1 MRKVIIIGS
10 GPAGLTAAIYAARAN
25 LNPLVIEGIQTG
37 GQLMITTMVENY
49 PGFPDGIMGPQLMEY
64 TKKQAERFGTDFVS
78 GDVTSVDFTKRPFKV
93 EVDGKFFDA
102 RSVIIASGASA
113 MLLGL
118 ESEKR
123 LMGRGVSAC
132 ATCDA
137 FFFKN
142 KEVVVVGG
150 GDTAMEEAIFL
161 TKFAVKVTVIHRRD
175 KLRASMIMQE
185 RAINNEKISFM
196 WDSVV
201 DEILGD
207 ETVSGVRLKNVKTG
221 QHAELRCDGV
231 FMGIGHQPNTS
242 LFKGQ
247 IEMDDKGYIIT
258 RNCTETNIKGIFA
271 AGDVQDVR
279 YKQAVTAAGSGC
291 MAALDAEKYL
301 EESGIS

>member
-1 MRKVIIIGS
+1 MRKVVIIGS

-25 LNPLVIEGIQTG
+25 LNPLVIEGVQTG

-49 PGFPDGIMGPQLMEY
+49 PGFPDGIMGPQLMED
-64 TKKQAERFGTDFVS
+64 TKKQAERFGTAFIS

-93 EVDGKFFDA
+93 EVDGKFFDT

-137 FFFKN
+137 FFFKG

-161 TKFAVKVTVIHRRD
+161 TKFATKVTIIHRRD
-175 KLRASMIMQE
+175 KFRASKIMQD
-185 RAINNEKISFM
+185 RAMKMEKIGFI

-201 DEILGD
+201 DEIMGD
-207 ETVSGVRLKNVKTG
+207 ETVSGIRIHNVKT
-221 QHAELRCDGV
+221 QEKRDMRCDGV
-231 FMGIGHQPNTS
+231 FMAIGHKPNTAIFS
-242 LFKGQ
+242 GQ
-247 IEMDDKGYIIT
+247 IEMDEKGYIIT
-258 RNCTETNIKGIFA
+258 RNFTETNI
-271 AGDVQDVR
+271 
-279 YKQAVTAAGSGC
+279 
-291 MAALDAEKYL
+291 
-301 EESGIS
+301 